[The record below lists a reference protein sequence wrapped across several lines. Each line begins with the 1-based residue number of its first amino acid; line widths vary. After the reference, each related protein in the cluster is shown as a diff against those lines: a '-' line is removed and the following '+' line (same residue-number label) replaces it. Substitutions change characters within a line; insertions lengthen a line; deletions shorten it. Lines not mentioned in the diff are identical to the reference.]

1 MYALKPTSDAFLK
14 AGSEADAFGGCRTA
28 GSVVGTGGKLRIDP
42 AGGKLRI
49 EPARLCI
56 DSCFVSFGAFFFLCD
71 ILVNLRTGYVREGR
85 LELGDAKAA
94 RNYLKGSFTFDL
106 CILVRHRTHG
116 ITRCPTCP
124 PPLR

>member
-1 MYALKPTSDAFLK
+1 MILQM
-14 AGSEADAFGGCRTA
+14 C
-28 GSVVGTGGKLRIDP
+28 
-42 AGGKLRI
+42 
-49 EPARLCI
+49 
-56 DSCFVSFGAFFFLCD
+56 GAASSKTVRANCSSYQIWYYFNLLVDVFFLCD